1 MDKYQGPVILVTLGL
16 LVGAA
21 ASETFLKV
29 QWSPGLLALIGVPL
43 AAVFADKA
51 AKAIKQQT
59 EKQTEKQLGEGR
71 RTYAD
76 DERGGK

>member
-1 MDKYQGPVILVTLGL
+1 MDKFQGPVILVTLGL

-21 ASETFLKV
+21 ASETFLRV

-51 AKAIKQQT
+51 AKAIKQNT
-59 EKQTEKQLGEGR
+59 EAQMSKQLSEGKR
-71 RTYAD
+71 SYQ
-76 DERGGK
+76 ESEGGKS